1 MGGEFERQVGPQR
14 HWEESVCVCG
24 GTSGPDLCLP
34 LGAVLVWAQGGSRRM
49 QERAGQ
55 GRGGVELGSGCV
67 LGARLTA
74 LTGGLAVG

>member
-1 MGGEFERQVGPQR
+1 
-14 HWEESVCVCG
+14 
-24 GTSGPDLCLP
+24 
-34 LGAVLVWAQGGSRRM
+34 M